1 MANPLMNRA
10 LNEGVKDRQT
20 PSADHLNSMYMAPSA
35 ENRNAGPG
43 QPVQPQAPAAE
54 RPMQYNDVFMKSLA
68 CFGVLLVGAIVGWV
82 MPALALPAVLIG
94 LVLGLINAFK
104 REPVPFLILTYAAV
118 EGVFLGGI
126 SKIFETAYDG
136 IVIQA
141 VLATLSVFAVMFAL
155 FKFKIVRFG
164 AKGMKFLMLAVGGY
178 AVFSLVNF
186 FYVMFTGNGGARN
199 VQIELFGMTF
209 PLGIIIGVVAVV
221 LASLTLITD
230 FQAIEAGV
238 DNKIPERYSWT
249 MAFSLMVSL
258 IWLYVEILRL
268 LSYFRQD

>member
-43 QPVQPQAPAAE
+43 QPVQRQAPAAE

-104 REPVPFLILTYAAV
+104 REPVPFLILAYAAV

-126 SKIFETAYDG
+126 SKIFETSYDG
-136 IVIQA
+136 IVMQA

-155 FKFKIVRFG
+155 FKFKVIRFG

-178 AVFSLVNF
+178 AVFSLINF
-186 FYVMFTGNGGARN
+186 FYVLFTGNGGARN

-209 PLGIIIGVVAVV
+209 PLGVIIGVVAVV